1 MKLNITDIIK
11 VNGAS
16 MDVDFN
22 ETIEGLD
29 NVGNGL
35 RFDQPVK
42 FSGKLVNN
50 SGILELEGRMTTGY
64 TAQCFRCLTEIAGK
78 IDIKVDEDFVNS
90 SSAKKG
96 EDEVYTYEGNVLEI
110 DKALKDNIVLNTPMK
125 MVCSEN
131 CRGLCPKCGANL
143 NEKEC
148 GCKEDTLNPHMA
160 VLKDYLKNN

>member
-11 VNGAS
+11 ANGNS
-16 MDVDFN
+16 MDIDFN
-22 ETIEGLD
+22 ETMESLNSI
-29 NVGNGL
+29 GNGL
-35 RFDQPVK
+35 KFNQPVK

-50 SGILELEGRMTTGY
+50 SGVLKLEGRMTTGY
-64 TAQCFRCLTEIAGK
+64 TVQCVRCLADIAGK

-96 EDEVYTYEGNVLEI
+96 EDDVYTYEGNVLEI
-110 DKALKDNIVLNTPMK
+110 DKALIDNIVLSTQMK

-131 CRGLCPKCGANL
+131 CKGLCPKCGANL

-148 GCKEDTLNPHMA
+148 GCKDDVLNPHMA
-160 VLKDYLKNN
+160 VLKDYFKNN